1 MQVVAVGEGRSQEA
15 VKWVH
20 VRWGCNCRCPLKPAE
35 AVEVKWETHQ
45 LCEAVIDM
53 LRLAPTSVQ
62 AKVFSRRLVLEWRR
76 GGGEGAGDAGEL
88 GDRCEFPDLRR

>member
-1 MQVVAVGEGRSQEA
+1 M
-15 VKWVH
+15 
-20 VRWGCNCRCPLKPAE
+20 PPE
-35 AVEVKWETHQ
+35 AVEVKWERLQ

-53 LRLAPTSVQ
+53 LRLAPASVQ

-76 GGGEGAGDAGEL
+76 GGGGGAGDESEL